1 MRVRQQYSED
11 GSQQVELLDEA
22 GEPIEVVSGF
32 LRFLAARACSPNTL
46 VSYAYDL
53 RHLWRFFDRDGLTWE
68 EFAPRHS
75 IALLEYLR
83 SVPSRRPRQR
93 MTLTVV
99 VDADGPATKLAAST
113 VNRILAAVSSFY
125 EYVIL
130 AGLFER
136 LNPIEKRPDP
146 ALARVSERHRPF
158 MGRASRQRPIRRA
171 VRVKTVQRVPRPL
184 SEAQVAAL
192 LEQLRSKRDRAIV
205 LLMLQGGLRPGEVLG
220 LHLEDLAYG
229 RRRWSCGTATIT
241 PRAPGPSLARRVVDL
256 HEPETLA
263 MLSAYV
269 LDERPTDADSPLV
282 FLIGGG
288 GKRRLEALG
297 YDGLAKMFTRA
308 TTRAGIRTPWVTPHA
323 CRHTHATAMW
333 EGGMRELTLQKRL
346 GHASP
351 ESTRIYTRVSDP
363 AVVAD
368 YNRALGRPSAPTASR
383 PDGRS
388 RLGRRARGDLGHAG
402 WQAQSAAPAR
412 VRIPRLRLWSGR
424 PPRLPQPEDPLLP
437 RVQGRVAE
445 DGRLVRRPAGRAGRA
460 GCLARRRRRRP
471 TRSRSRP
478 GPTWCSWDCAAT
490 SPSTTRGC
498 WVPGNSGSMTP
509 PRRWAS
515 TWAPAS

>member
-1 MRVRQQYSED
+1 MGTCGAGCAASARIRPVGRGSGGQEPEVSARVQQQDSEG

-53 RHLWRFFDRDGLTWE
+53 CHLWRFFDRDGLTWE

-83 SVPSRRPRQR
+83 SVPSRRPRRR

-229 RRRWSCGTATIT
+229 RRRVVVRHRDDHPKG
-241 PRAPGPSLARRVVDL
+241 ARSKSRYERVVDL

-269 LDERPTDADSPLV
+269 MDERPADGDSPLV
-282 FLIGGG
+282 FLIGGR
-288 GKRRLEALG
+288 GKRRLEALS
-297 YDGLAKMFTRA
+297 YDGLVKMFTRA

-333 EGGMRELTLQKRL
+333 EGGMRE
-346 GHASP
+346 P
-351 ESTRIYTRVSDP
+351 
-363 AVVAD
+363 
-368 YNRALGRPSAPTASR
+368 
-383 PDGRS
+383 
-388 RLGRRARGDLGHAG
+388 
-402 WQAQSAAPAR
+402 
-412 VRIPRLRLWSGR
+412 
-424 PPRLPQPEDPLLP
+424 
-437 RVQGRVAE
+437 
-445 DGRLVRRPAGRAGRA
+445 
-460 GCLARRRRRRP
+460 
-471 TRSRSRP
+471 
-478 GPTWCSWDCAAT
+478 
-490 SPSTTRGC
+490 
-498 WVPGNSGSMTP
+498 
-509 PRRWAS
+509 
-515 TWAPAS
+515 

>member
-1 MRVRQQYSED
+1 MRVRRQYD
-11 GSQQVELLDEA
+11 GEGLHQVELLDED
-22 GEPIEVVSGF
+22 GESIEVVSGF
-32 LRFLAARACSPNTL
+32 MRFLAARDCSPNTL
-46 VSYAYDL
+46 LSYAYDL
-53 RHLWRFFDRDGLTWE
+53 RHLWRFFVRDGLTWE

-83 SVPSRRPRQR
+83 SVPSSRPRQR
-93 MTLTVV
+93 MTLAVV
-99 VDADGPATKLAAST
+99 VDGDGGPATKLAANT

-146 ALARVSERHRPF
+146 ALQRVPERHRPF
-158 MGRASRQRPIRRA
+158 MGGASRQRPVRRA

-192 LEQLRSKRDRAIV
+192 VEQLRSKRDRAIV

-220 LHLEDLAYG
+220 LHLEDIAYG
-229 RRRWSCGTATIT
+229 RRRVVVRHRDDHPKG
-241 PRAPGPSLARRVVDL
+241 ARSKSRYERVVDL

-263 MLSAYV
+263 ALSAYAM
-269 LDERPTDADSPLV
+269 DERPAGGDSPLV
-282 FLIGGG
+282 FLIGGR
-288 GKRRLEALG
+288 GKRRLEALS
-297 YDGLAKMFTRA
+297 YDGLVKMFTRA

-368 YNRALGRPSAPTASR
+368 YNRALG
-383 PDGRS
+383 G
-388 RLGRRARGDLGHAG
+388 
-402 WQAQSAAPAR
+402 
-412 VRIPRLRLWSGR
+412 
-424 PPRLPQPEDPLLP
+424 
-437 RVQGRVAE
+437 
-445 DGRLVRRPAGRAGRA
+445 PAGTEGEQ
-460 GCLARRRRRRP
+460 
-471 TRSRSRP
+471 S
-478 GPTWCSWDCAAT
+478 
-490 SPSTTRGC
+490 
-498 WVPGNSGSMTP
+498 
-509 PRRWAS
+509 
-515 TWAPAS
+515 